1 MSLLLRNARLG
12 PAGPIAHIAISSGR
26 IDAIGPDLPPHG
38 ELIDLDGRTVLPGL
52 WDAHVHSVQ
61 WAAARRRINVSGAK
75 SAVDAAAM
83 LAKNAP
89 ADGIV
94 FGSGF
99 RDGLWPDLPHKDL
112 LEGALPGRAVVVASN
127 DLHTAW
133 LSPAALALVGS
144 GNHSTGVVREQECF
158 AVTVSLPQATAD
170 ELDAWVTDATAAAAA
185 RGVVGVIDFEFADN
199 VVDWRRRI
207 DNGGIAVRVA
217 CSVPVARL
225 DEAIERGLH
234 TGDPVAGTD
243 GLATVGP
250 VKLFIDGSLNTRT
263 AYCHDPYPGS
273 QSYGRLVTAPD
284 ELRVHLT
291 RISRA
296 GLHPAVHAIG
306 DHANDIALTAFEQV
320 GCPGRIEHAQLL
332 ERRDLARFARDG
344 LIAGIQPA
352 QQPDDRD
359 VADRHWIGR
368 TDRAFPYADLL
379 AAGATV
385 QIGSDAPV
393 APLDPWDGIAAAVGR
408 TDDDRPPWHPEQ
420 AISLHQALPAAAL
433 GRVGLAAGEPA
444 DLVITDLDPATAE
457 VAALRTMPV
466 YGTML
471 AGRWTYRH

>member
-12 PAGPIAHIAISSGR
+12 PAGPIADIAIADGR
-26 IDAIGPDLPPHG
+26 IDAIGPDLPVSA
-38 ELIDLDGRTVLPGL
+38 ESANVDGRTVLPGL

-61 WAAARRRINVSGAK
+61 WAAARRRIDVSGAR
-75 SAVDAAAM
+75 SAVDAAAI

-89 ADGIV
+89 AEGIV

-112 LEGALPGRAVVVASN
+112 LEGALPGRVVAVASN

-133 LSPAALALVGS
+133 LSPAALNLVGS
-144 GNHSTGVVREQECF
+144 GNHPTGVVREQECF
-158 AVTVSLPQATAD
+158 AVTAALPQATAD
-170 ELDAWVTDATAAAAA
+170 ELDSWVADATVAAAA

-207 DNGGIAVRVA
+207 EHGGIAIRVA
-217 CSVPVARL
+217 CSIPVARL
-225 DEAIERGLH
+225 DEAIERGLR

-250 VKLFIDGSLNTRT
+250 VKIFVDGSLNTRT

-273 QSYGRLVTAPD
+273 QSYGQLVTAPD
-284 ELRVHLT
+284 QLRVQLT
-291 RISRA
+291 TISRA

-344 LIAGIQPA
+344 LVAGIQPA
-352 QQPDDRD
+352 HQPDDRD
-359 VADRHWIGR
+359 VADRHWTGR
-368 TDRAFPYADLL
+368 TGRAFPYADLI

-420 AISLHQALPAAAL
+420 AISVQQALPAAAL
-433 GRVGLAAGEPA
+433 GRVGLAVGEPA
-444 DLVITDLDPATAE
+444 DLVITDLDPGTAD

-466 YGTML
+466 YGTMV
-471 AGRWTYRH
+471 AGRWTYRR